1 MTKDSFITSRKRFG
15 HLIDGIV
22 ILSANILMQRS
33 NDAAH
38 KFHQEPNFFWLTG
51 INEPDWWVIIEPS
64 KKTWLVRPNISKTHQ
79 IFDGSL
85 NDQEA
90 LKISGADGVISRVQA
105 MEKLKELAKK
115 YQTVQTLGTHP
126 HKKHFDFAENPAP
139 ARLRNLLNKVFEN
152 VEDCRVALAK
162 LRAIK
167 QPHEVESIQKAID
180 LTIDGFQLV
189 HQQFGKKLVKTEYE
203 IEAEFSYLFKKAGNC
218 NHAYD
223 PIVAGGK
230 NACTLH
236 YNKNQDKLSDGLV
249 LMDIG
254 AEVNGYAADITRT
267 FAYGKTTTRQRQVH
281 TAVEKAH
288 HDIISLLRPDLTI
301 ETYQQ
306 KVDEIMHHALSSL
319 DLLDKPSDYRH
330 YFPHAISH
338 GLGLD
343 VHDSLGA
350 PEKFQSGMV
359 LTVEPGIYI
368 PEEGIGVRIEDDI
381 LITKDGH
388 KNLSG
393 RLSTGL

>member
-1 MTKDSFITSRKRFG
+1 MTDSERNRRRYTDDNESVTV
-15 HLIDGIV
+15 LT
-22 ILSANILMQRS
+22 AAMAMQRG
-33 NDAAH
+33 NDSSYF
-38 KFHQEPNFFWLTG
+38 KQESNFFWLTG
-51 INEPDWWVIIEPS
+51 INEPDWWAVIEPS
-64 KKTWLVRPNISKTHQ
+64 GKTWLVRPNISKTHQ

-90 LKISGADGVISRVQA
+90 LKISGADGVLSRVQA
-105 MEKLKELAKK
+105 MEKLKVLATK
-115 YQTVQTLGTHP
+115 YPTVQTLGPHP
-126 HKKHFDFAENPAP
+126 RRKQFDFALNPAA
-139 ARLRNLLNKVFEN
+139 ARLRNLLKKVFQN
-152 VEDCRVALAK
+152 VEDCRLPLAK

-167 QPHEVESIQKAID
+167 QPYEIESIQKAID
-180 LTIDGFQLV
+180 LTIDGFQFV
-189 HQQFGKKLVKTEYE
+189 HQQLSKKLVKTEYE
-203 IEAEFSYLFKKAGNC
+203 IEAEFSYLFKKAGNS
-218 NHAYD
+218 NHSYD

-236 YNKNQDKLSDGLV
+236 YNKNQNKLSDGLV

-254 AEVNGYAADITRT
+254 AEVDGYAADITRT
-267 FAYGKTTTRQRQVH
+267 FAFGKTTDRERQVH
-281 TAVEKAH
+281 AAVEKAH
-288 HDIISLLRPDLTI
+288 HDIIALLRPGLSI
-301 ETYQQ
+301 EIYQQ

-319 DLLDKPSDYRH
+319 GLLHKSSDYRH

-343 VHDSLGA
+343 VHDSLGM
-350 PEKFQSGMV
+350 PETFQLGMV

-381 LITKDGH
+381 LITETSY